1 MTVCLTKSLILAGLA
16 LSGAAFAQ
24 TAAPAAP
31 APDYTLSFN
40 AGVVTDYRYR
50 GLTQSRHQAAVQ
62 GGIDFAHSSG
72 FYVGTWA
79 STIKWVKDLGGDA
92 PVEIDFYGGYKGT
105 AGAIGY
111 DVGVLRYQYPGHDL
125 ETSPNTTELYGAVTY
140 SMFTLKYSHAISDL
154 FGFDDSKNSYYLDLS
169 AAFDLGN
176 GWSLTPHIGY
186 QKVKVD
192 GDYSYTDY
200 ALTLGKDLGNGWS
213 ASAALIGTDANKA
226 NYRTVNDKFAGKTMV
241 VVGIKYAF

>member
-1 MTVCLTKSLILAGLA
+1 MTMSIHKSLILAGLA
-16 LSGAAFAQ
+16 LSGTAFAQ
-24 TAAPAAP
+24 TAAPQ
-31 APDYTLSFN
+31 PDYTLSFN

-50 GLTQSRHQAAVQ
+50 GISQSRHQAAVQ

-72 FYVGTWA
+72 FYLGTWA
-79 STIKWVKDLGGDA
+79 TTIKWIKDAGGDA
-92 PVEIDFYGGYKGT
+92 PVEMDFYGGYKGT

-111 DVGVLRYQYPGHDL
+111 DVGVLRYQYPSHDL
-125 ETSPNTTELYGAVTY
+125 ASSPNTTELYGAVTY

-176 GWSLTPHIGY
+176 GWSLTPHVGY
-186 QKVKVD
+186 QKVKNYS
-192 GDYSYTDY
+192 DYSYTDY

-213 ASAALIGTDANKA
+213 ASAALIGTDADKA
-226 NYRTVNDKFAGKTMV
+226 LYVTPSGKFTGKTTV
-241 VVGIKYAF
+241 VVGLKYTF